1 MTMATARLRTLSR
14 RHQAGAAVLEFAVL
28 MIVLVTMMLFTAEYG
43 RLMMQYETL
52 VKSARAAAR
61 YASTQPPGTNTLQA
75 QCLAI
80 SGSTSVSAGACSTT
94 TPLLTG
100 LTTSNVAITAGTLDA
115 TTATVKVRISGLAYT
130 PAFTTLGLSIT
141 FEPID
146 AVMPQPK

>member
-1 MTMATARLRTLSR
+1 MTMAMPLHRSPPRAA
-14 RHQAGAAVLEFAVL
+14 QAGAAVLEFAVL
-28 MIVLVTMMLFTAEYG
+28 MAVLVTFMLLVAEYG
-43 RLMMQYETL
+43 RLMMQYQTL

-75 QCLAI
+75 QCLAVTGSLAV
-80 SGSTSVSAGACSTT
+80 SGTACATT

-100 LTTSNVAITAGTLDA
+100 LGTSNVALSTGTLDA
-115 TTATVKVRISGLAYT
+115 TTATVKVRVSGLVYV